1 MVQGTGRLHR
11 PQRPTQRIA
20 TMIVATALTTTGC
33 QSMAMTPTRSTSLD
47 GSAISPTVPEWPLKF
62 ERHAFGARCYD
73 TIGCQVTYN
82 GLRHGVEDADRVSPP
97 LSDALGTPDQ
107 IFRAMH
113 LSIRNFPPPAQVRWR
128 SKDGAPHEAEV
139 DIGKI
144 FADELI
150 LHHVSRDDLHDGS
163 IPDPAI
169 ILVVEDRAI
178 SVYMRASLSTKSFRT
193 PGNRYSNFRNDLV
206 LAWSQTY

>member
-1 MVQGTGRLHR
+1 
-11 PQRPTQRIA
+11 
-20 TMIVATALTTTGC
+20 
-33 QSMAMTPTRSTSLD
+33 MAMTPTRSTSLD
-47 GSAISPTVPEWPLKF
+47 GTAITPTIPEWPLKF
-62 ERHAFGARCYD
+62 KRHAFGARCYD

-113 LSIRNFPPPAQVRWR
+113 LSIRNFPPPAHVRWR

-139 DIGKI
+139 DIGTI

-150 LHHVSRDDLHDGS
+150 LHHVSRDDLATGS
-163 IPDPAI
+163 LQDPAI
-169 ILVVEDRAI
+169 ILVVEDRTI
-178 SVYMRASLSTKSFRT
+178 SVYMRIFLSTKSFRT
-193 PGNRYSNFRNDLV
+193 PGREHSNFRDDLV
-206 LAWSQTY
+206 LAWSETY